1 VAPRFGP
8 VEIESLEFGMATE
21 WSEDIV
27 VCDLGEEPQLSEELS
42 DLYHKLQ
49 ETESAK
55 LPNLVLDLS
64 GITYLNSSNIAQM
77 LRLRKILIEGGKK
90 MRICAVVDAVWSI
103 MLLTGLDKVFHFS
116 PDKSTA
122 IASLQLEKK

>member
-1 VAPRFGP
+1 
-8 VEIESLEFGMATE
+8 MATE

-42 DLYHKLQ
+42 DLFRKLQ
-49 ETESAK
+49 ETESGK

-77 LRLRKILIEGGKK
+77 LRLRKVLIEGGKK
-90 MRICAVVDAVWSI
+90 MRVCSVVDAVWSI

-116 PDKSTA
+116 PDKGTA

>member
-1 VAPRFGP
+1 
-8 VEIESLEFGMATE
+8 MATE

-27 VCDLGEEPQLSEELS
+27 ICDLGEEPELSEELS
-42 DLYHKLQ
+42 DIYTKLQ
-49 ETESAK
+49 ETPRAK
-55 LPNLVLDLS
+55 LPNVVLNLS

-77 LRLRKILIEGGKK
+77 LRLRKVLMESEKK
-90 MRICAVVDAVWSI
+90 MRISGVADAVWSI
-103 MLLTGLDKVFHFS
+103 MLLTGLDKVFQFS

>member
-1 VAPRFGP
+1 
-8 VEIESLEFGMATE
+8 MATE
-21 WSEDIV
+21 WSADIV
-27 VCDLGEEPQLSEELS
+27 VCDLGEEPELSEELG
-42 DLYHKLQ
+42 DVYTKLQ
-49 ETESAK
+49 ETPRAQM
-55 LPNLVLDLS
+55 PNVVLNLG

-77 LRLRKILIEGGKK
+77 LRLRKILMESDKK
-90 MRICAVVDAVWSI
+90 LRVSSVADAVWSI